1 MNDLTS
7 NTEKQKERPAGV
19 RWSVL
24 VIIVNYKS
32 AALTLQSV
40 ATLEHERAAQG
51 LDLRVVVVENQSGDA
66 EALRAGLAQRAGW
79 VDLILAEKN
88 GGFAY
93 GNNIGF
99 RHAYE
104 TGFVPDFFY
113 LLNPDTRVYPG
124 AITRLCE
131 FMDANPEVG
140 IAGSSLENDD
150 GSDWPIAFRFPT
162 LQSEVDSAIGLGVVT
177 RLLERWSVAK
187 RMGKTPEQVDW
198 LPGASMLV
206 RREAVEAIGG
216 LDEEYFLYYEET
228 DFCLKA
234 KRAGFSCWYVPD
246 SRVVH
251 ITGQS
256 TGVTNEAT
264 KPRRFPAYWFE
275 SRRRF
280 FLKNHG
286 VGYAAAT
293 DVAFAL
299 ASGLGCVKALLKR
312 ENAKE
317 RATFMLD
324 VLRFSPLFGKN
335 RALKSEKSFEPP
347 PARA

>member
-1 MNDLTS
+1 MNHHLTS
-7 NTEKQKERPAGV
+7 QTQNHEQARPAGA
-19 RWSVL
+19 RRRVL

-32 AALTLQSV
+32 AALTLDSIRS
-40 ATLEHERAAQG
+40 LEQERATGAV
-51 LDLRVVVVENQSGDA
+51 DLRIVVVENQSGDA
-66 EALRAGLAQRAGW
+66 EALRTGLAGREG
-79 VDLILAEKN
+79 VDLIIADKN

-99 RHAYE
+99 RHAYD
-104 TGFVPDFFY
+104 TGFIPDYFY

-124 AITRLCE
+124 AVARLCE
-131 FMDANPEVG
+131 FLEANPEVG

-162 LQSEVDSAIGLGVVT
+162 LQSEVDSALGVGVIT
-177 RLLERWSVAK
+177 RLLDKWSVAR

-206 RREAVEAIGG
+206 RREAIEAIGG

-256 TGVTNEAT
+256 TGVTNESS

-293 DVAFAL
+293 DLAFAL
-299 ASGLGCVKALLKR
+299 ASGIGCVKALLKR
-312 ENAKE
+312 ENARE
-317 RATFMLD
+317 RATFVYD

-335 RALKSEKSFEPP
+335 RAVKSEKSFEPP
-347 PARA
+347 A

>member
-1 MNDLTS
+1 MNHLTS
-7 NTEKQKERPAGV
+7 NTQNQPKARPAGA
-19 RWSVL
+19 RWRVQ

-32 AALTLQSV
+32 AALTIKSIES
-40 ATLEHERAAQG
+40 LEAERTSGA
-51 LDLRVVVVENQSGDA
+51 LDLRIVVVENQSGD
-66 EALRAGLAQRAGW
+66 EQALRAGLAGREG
-79 VDLILAEKN
+79 VDLIIAERN

-99 RHAYE
+99 RHAYQS
-104 TGFVPDFFY
+104 GFVADFFY

-131 FMDANPEVG
+131 FMDQNPQVG

-162 LQSEVDSAIGLGVVT
+162 LQSEVDSALGFGVVT
-177 RLLERWSVAK
+177 RLLDKWAVAK
-187 RMGKTPEQVDW
+187 RMGKSPEQVDW

-206 RREAVEAIGG
+206 RREALEAIGG

-234 KRAGFSCWYVPD
+234 RRAGFTCWYVPD

-256 TGVTNEAT
+256 TGVTNET
-264 KPRRFPAYWFE
+264 NVPRRFPAYWFE

-286 VGYAAAT
+286 VGYAAVT
-293 DVAFAL
+293 DLAYAL
-299 ASGLGCVKALLKR
+299 ASGLGCVKALIKR

-317 RATFMLD
+317 RANFVYD
-324 VLRFSPLFGKN
+324 VLRFSPLLARN
-335 RALKSEKSFEPP
+335 RVVKSEKSFEPP
-347 PARA
+347 A